1 MNFIRITADGN
12 FPETI
17 TLDAGEILLLVVVIL
32 LLVVVI
38 LVLVDIVFL
47 LVMKHKY
54 TVRFKNRKLRDLIDE
69 LIRMRGG

>member
-17 TLDAGEILLLVVVIL
+17 TLDVGEIL

-47 LVMKHKY
+47 LVMKHK
-54 TVRFKNRKLRDLIDE
+54 
-69 LIRMRGG
+69 

>member
-12 FPETI
+12 FPETN
-17 TLDAGEILLLVVVIL
+17 TLDVGEIL

-54 TVRFKNRKLRDLIDE
+54 TVRFKKRKLRDLIDE

>member
-1 MNFIRITADGN
+1 MNFVRITADDN

-17 TLDAGEILLLVVVIL
+17 TLEAGEAL

-47 LVMKHKY
+47 LAMKHKY
-54 TVRFKNRKLRDLIDE
+54 TVRFKNRKLRELIDE
-69 LIRMRGG
+69 LLRVRGG

>member
-1 MNFIRITADGN
+1 MNFIRITSDGN

-17 TLDAGEILLLVVVIL
+17 TLDVGEIL

-54 TVRFKNRKLRDLIDE
+54 TVRFKKRKLRDLIDE

>member
-1 MNFIRITADGN
+1 MNFIRKTADGN

-17 TLDAGEILLLVVVIL
+17 TLDVGEIL

-54 TVRFKNRKLRDLIDE
+54 TVRFKKRKLRDLIDE

>member
-12 FPETI
+12 LPETI
-17 TLDAGEILLLVVVIL
+17 TLDVGEIL

-54 TVRFKNRKLRDLIDE
+54 TVRFKKRKLRDLIDE

>member
-1 MNFIRITADGN
+1 MNFRRITADGN

-17 TLDAGEILLLVVVIL
+17 TLDVGEIL

-54 TVRFKNRKLRDLIDE
+54 TVRFKKRKLRDLIDE

>member
-1 MNFIRITADGN
+1 MEN

-17 TLDAGEILLLVVVIL
+17 TLDAGEIL

>member
-1 MNFIRITADGN
+1 MNFIRITAEGN

-17 TLDAGEILLLVVVIL
+17 TLDAGEIL

-54 TVRFKNRKLRDLIDE
+54 TVRFKNRKRRDLSDE

>member
-1 MNFIRITADGN
+1 MEIS
-12 FPETI
+12 PETI
-17 TLDAGEILLLVVVIL
+17 TLDAGEIL

>member
-1 MNFIRITADGN
+1 MEISPKQSR
-12 FPETI
+12 
-17 TLDAGEILLLVVVIL
+17 LDAGEIL